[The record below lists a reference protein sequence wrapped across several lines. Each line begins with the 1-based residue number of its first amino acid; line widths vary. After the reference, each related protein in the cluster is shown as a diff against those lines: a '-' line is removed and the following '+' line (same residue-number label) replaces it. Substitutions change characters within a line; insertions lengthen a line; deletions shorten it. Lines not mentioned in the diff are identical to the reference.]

1 MKVGPEYIIL
11 LLLLLWPQYFYILT
25 VLYIFFKI
33 FFFCFFFWRF
43 NQSQRIPK
51 SSISRQNGCAHRLML
66 KPFKW
71 NVFWVQMIEQF
82 VRGGD
87 AASRQIT
94 LTTCYHYYRLYFI
107 LTFHGILTYFCSGVL
122 AVSGLLSWAALQGGQ
137 GGNCPLCPCL
147 CPLVAPRRNVGFGKV
162 PSGRHFIHSQ
172 RFPLPL
178 LPWPGLAP
186 RCLPQIQIPGA
197 AHSFCS
203 GSF

>member
-94 LTTCYHYYRLYFI
+94 LTTSYHYYRLYFI
-107 LTFHGILTYFCSGVL
+107 LTFHGIVCTVSFYRYKCAWNKYRNELTTVALFCFQQYC
-122 AVSGLLSWAALQGGQ
+122 VSPSL
-137 GGNCPLCPCL
+137 NEH
-147 CPLVAPRRNVGFGKV
+147 RRAFMSAFS
-162 PSGRHFIHSQ
+162 PFYDGRSQ
-172 RFPLPL
+172 
-178 LPWPGLAP
+178 
-186 RCLPQIQIPGA
+186 
-197 AHSFCS
+197 
-203 GSF
+203 